1 MNTIK
6 RYFTQHFTP
15 SEGKLLL
22 LMLLTPVT
30 AFYLMQF
37 AYSGS
42 LPWDYPA
49 GILLANYL
57 CIGAVH
63 FTLCALTNYIVLCC
77 FVTHL
82 LCFLWGTANYYVSL
96 FRGTPILP
104 WDFTA
109 LGTAA
114 AVADSY
120 QFSISRQM
128 GISLILLALL
138 FLLLR
143 RRMKS
148 GRFRPSKNRLRAR
161 AAYLCAIVACAYP
174 VLQPNALETFG
185 VRTDVWDQ
193 SGSYSKDGALAVFLR
208 NTQFMSVE
216 PPQDPSAQNV
226 QRIAQ
231 QVAPVEPAVS
241 TDTRPNIIAIMNESW
256 ADFESFGNLSL
267 SESVT
272 DFIDSLDN
280 CIRGHCYT
288 SVFGAGTSASEFE
301 FLTGNSMAFLPTG
314 SIPYQQYIKSETPSL
329 ASYLKSLGYTTTA
342 IHPYNRSGWDRDTVY
357 EYFGF
362 DQFLDKDSFTDPYR
376 LRGYI
381 SDKSAFD
388 KIIEQYEIGKNQGS
402 QFIFEVTMQNHGGY
416 SKETPDFNIYLT
428 LPEVESKTTSVV
440 ATEKYLTLINQ
451 TDRALQELVEY
462 FEQQSE
468 PTIIVMFGDHQPSDY
483 ITNTIQ
489 RICGV
494 TGDDTLTSL
503 EQGYRVPFLMWSN
516 YGLEHQYYDG
526 ISVNYLSSIL
536 MQNANIA
543 KTGYQ
548 EFLSNLMQSFP
559 IINAN
564 VYQDADGVFHSWDEN
579 QEEQLKNYQILQY
592 NQLVDKKHRN
602 WSFFGGNAGS

>member
-77 FVTHL
+77 FLTHL

-185 VRTDVWDQ
+185 
-193 SGSYSKDGALAVFLR
+193 K
-208 NTQFMSVE
+208 
-216 PPQDPSAQNV
+216 
-226 QRIAQ
+226 
-231 QVAPVEPAVS
+231 
-241 TDTRPNIIAIMNESW
+241 TR
-256 ADFESFGNLSL
+256 
-267 SESVT
+267 
-272 DFIDSLDN
+272 
-280 CIRGHCYT
+280 
-288 SVFGAGTSASEFE
+288 
-301 FLTGNSMAFLPTG
+301 
-314 SIPYQQYIKSETPSL
+314 Q
-329 ASYLKSLGYTTTA
+329 
-342 IHPYNRSGWDRDTVY
+342 
-357 EYFGF
+357 
-362 DQFLDKDSFTDPYR
+362 
-376 LRGYI
+376 
-381 SDKSAFD
+381 
-388 KIIEQYEIGKNQGS
+388 
-402 QFIFEVTMQNHGGY
+402 
-416 SKETPDFNIYLT
+416 
-428 LPEVESKTTSVV
+428 
-440 ATEKYLTLINQ
+440 
-451 TDRALQELVEY
+451 
-462 FEQQSE
+462 
-468 PTIIVMFGDHQPSDY
+468 
-483 ITNTIQ
+483 
-489 RICGV
+489 
-494 TGDDTLTSL
+494 
-503 EQGYRVPFLMWSN
+503 
-516 YGLEHQYYDG
+516 
-526 ISVNYLSSIL
+526 
-536 MQNANIA
+536 
-543 KTGYQ
+543 
-548 EFLSNLMQSFP
+548 
-559 IINAN
+559 
-564 VYQDADGVFHSWDEN
+564 
-579 QEEQLKNYQILQY
+579 
-592 NQLVDKKHRN
+592 
-602 WSFFGGNAGS
+602 

>member
-77 FVTHL
+77 FLTHL

-143 RRMKS
+143 RRMKN

-174 VLQPNALETFG
+174 V
-185 VRTDVWDQ
+185 
-193 SGSYSKDGALAVFLR
+193 
-208 NTQFMSVE
+208 
-216 PPQDPSAQNV
+216 
-226 QRIAQ
+226 
-231 QVAPVEPAVS
+231 
-241 TDTRPNIIAIMNESW
+241 
-256 ADFESFGNLSL
+256 
-267 SESVT
+267 
-272 DFIDSLDN
+272 
-280 CIRGHCYT
+280 
-288 SVFGAGTSASEFE
+288 
-301 FLTGNSMAFLPTG
+301 
-314 SIPYQQYIKSETPSL
+314 
-329 ASYLKSLGYTTTA
+329 
-342 IHPYNRSGWDRDTVY
+342 
-357 EYFGF
+357 
-362 DQFLDKDSFTDPYR
+362 
-376 LRGYI
+376 
-381 SDKSAFD
+381 
-388 KIIEQYEIGKNQGS
+388 
-402 QFIFEVTMQNHGGY
+402 
-416 SKETPDFNIYLT
+416 
-428 LPEVESKTTSVV
+428 
-440 ATEKYLTLINQ
+440 
-451 TDRALQELVEY
+451 
-462 FEQQSE
+462 
-468 PTIIVMFGDHQPSDY
+468 
-483 ITNTIQ
+483 
-489 RICGV
+489 
-494 TGDDTLTSL
+494 
-503 EQGYRVPFLMWSN
+503 
-516 YGLEHQYYDG
+516 
-526 ISVNYLSSIL
+526 
-536 MQNANIA
+536 
-543 KTGYQ
+543 
-548 EFLSNLMQSFP
+548 
-559 IINAN
+559 
-564 VYQDADGVFHSWDEN
+564 
-579 QEEQLKNYQILQY
+579 
-592 NQLVDKKHRN
+592 
-602 WSFFGGNAGS
+602 